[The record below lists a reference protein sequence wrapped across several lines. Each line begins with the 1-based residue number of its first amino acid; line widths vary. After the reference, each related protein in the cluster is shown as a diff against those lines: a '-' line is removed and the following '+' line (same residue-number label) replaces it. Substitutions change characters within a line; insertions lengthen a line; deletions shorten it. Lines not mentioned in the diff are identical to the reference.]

1 MGVAN
6 GLNLTSE
13 INRTKVFECP
23 KCKETIDAAETKC
36 RFCGAA
42 IDAEAAEKA
51 AEVMA
56 RVNQACSDASYL
68 RIAAVAT
75 LVFLG
80 MMFLPFFS
88 WYGTWGF
95 YILVLAVPVMAI
107 RWWGR
112 FFRIET
118 EDHDFIRARRTV
130 AVISLLVFF
139 PFIRILMG
147 IAAGVYGIF
156 AR

>member
-1 MGVAN
+1 MGSDFS
-6 GLNLTSE
+6 LTSE
-13 INRTKVFECP
+13 IYKTRVFECP
-23 KCKETIDAAETKC
+23 QCKETIDAAQKQC
-36 RFCGAA
+36 RFCGAP
-42 IDAEAAEKA
+42 IDAEAAAKA

-80 MMFLPFFS
+80 MMFLPFLS

-95 YILVLAVPVMAI
+95 YILVVAVPVMAI

-118 EDHDFIRARRTV
+118 EDHDFIRARRVV

-139 PFIRILMG
+139 PFVRILLG
-147 IAAGVYGIF
+147 VAAGVYGLF

>member
-1 MGVAN
+1 MADE
-6 GLNLTSE
+6 LSLTSE
-13 INRTKVFECP
+13 IHRTRVFECP
-23 KCKETIDAAETKC
+23 QCKETIDAAQKQC
-36 RFCGAA
+36 RFCGTS
-42 IDAEAAEKA
+42 IDAEAAGKA
-51 AEVMA
+51 AELMA
-56 RVNQACSDASYL
+56 RVNQACSDAGYL

-95 YILVLAVPVMAI
+95 YILVVAVPVMAI
-107 RWWGR
+107 RWWRR

-139 PFIRILMG
+139 PFVRLLLG
-147 IAAGVYGIF
+147 IAAGVYGMF

>member
-1 MGVAN
+1 MAD
-6 GLNLTSE
+6 GLSLTSE
-13 INRTKVFECP
+13 IHRTRVFECP
-23 KCKETIDAAETKC
+23 QCKETIDAAEKQC

-51 AEVMA
+51 AAVMA

-68 RIAAVAT
+68 RVAAVAT

-80 MMFLPFFS
+80 LMFLPFFS

-95 YILVLAVPVMAI
+95 YILVVAVPVMAM
-107 RWWGR
+107 RWWAR

-118 EDHDFIRARRTV
+118 DDHDFIRARRTV

-139 PFIRILMG
+139 PFVRLLLG
-147 IAAGVYGIF
+147 IVAGVYGMF